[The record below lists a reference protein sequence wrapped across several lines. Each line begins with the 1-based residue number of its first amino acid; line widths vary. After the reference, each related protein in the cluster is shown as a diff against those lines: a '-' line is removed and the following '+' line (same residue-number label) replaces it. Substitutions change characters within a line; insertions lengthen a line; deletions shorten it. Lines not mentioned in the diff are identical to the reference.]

1 MNFSGFFIPPT
12 KNQNLKKSKRRLQF
26 WATGM
31 IEAQSFIAFKSKG
44 CYIVKTYNLTSYKAI
59 TESKLSFENWDLA
72 AEEYNGD
79 ITIKASLKIPAKQ
92 ESLNQVWQVGS
103 AVTNGMPEK
112 HEFAAA
118 NIAAKNTLAV
128 SGGNSSGCGNFL
140 WLCLFCYSLVFII
153 SDWKFG
159 IRRSTYPLI

>member
-1 MNFSGFFIPPT
+1 MNFSGFFIPRT

-72 AEEYNGD
+72 VEEYNGD

-103 AVTNGMPEK
+103 AVTNGMPKNTSSRRPISPRKIPWPSPAEIP
-112 HEFAAA
+112 AAA
-118 NIAAKNTLAV
+118 GIF
-128 SGGNSSGCGNFL
+128 CGYVCFVTH
-140 WLCLFCYSLVFII
+140 LCLSF
-153 SDWKFG
+153 
-159 IRRSTYPLI
+159 LIGNLESVDLLTP